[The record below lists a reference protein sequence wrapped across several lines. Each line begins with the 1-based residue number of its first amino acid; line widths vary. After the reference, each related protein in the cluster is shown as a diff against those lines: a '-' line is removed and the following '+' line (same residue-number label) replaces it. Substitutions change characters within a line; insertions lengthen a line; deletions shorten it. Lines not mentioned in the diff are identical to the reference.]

1 MASDGIIPI
10 TMPKWGLSMSEGK
23 VVDWLVKEGDSVER
37 GSEIVEVETEKIASG
52 VESTASGTLR
62 RAVAAS
68 GEILPVG
75 ALLGVMTQSE
85 ISDDEIDSFVTK
97 FQENFVPEEVSEEDQ
112 GIELQYVE
120 IDGMKLSYVKQ
131 GDGEQVAVLLHGFG
145 GDLNNWLFNQSV
157 LAEKRTVYA
166 FDLPGHGSSTK
177 RIGDS
182 SLESIA
188 EALYQAIRTLQVDGA
203 DWVGH
208 SMGGALVL
216 QIANAHPD
224 CVNSMTLIGSAGLGD
239 EINVPYLEGFV
250 NSQSRR
256 ELKPHVEQLFN
267 DTSLVNRQLLEDLL
281 KFKRI
286 DGVKDVLN
294 DVLSGF
300 VSDGKQAARW
310 TEVVEKDN
318 SRVLVIWGAEDKI
331 LPAQHARNLPGHIET
346 HILDSYGHMVQM
358 EAASEVNQLIID
370 FWSS

>member
-23 VVDWLVKEGDSVER
+23 VVDWLVQEGDSVER

-85 ISDDEIDSFVTK
+85 ISDDEIDSFVTE

-120 IDGMKLSYVKQ
+120 IDGMKLSYAKQ

-331 LPAQHARNLPGHIET
+331 LPAQHARSLPGHIET
-346 HILDSYGHMVQM
+346 HVLDGYGHMVQM
-358 EAASEVNQLIID
+358 EAASEVNQLILD
-370 FWSS
+370 FWFS

>member
-1 MASDGIIPI
+1 MTSEGIIAI

-62 RAVAAS
+62 RAVAES

-75 ALLGVMTQSE
+75 ALLGIMTQSE
-85 ISDDEIDSFVTK
+85 FSDDEIDSFVTE
-97 FQENFVPEEVSEEDQ
+97 FQDNFVPEEVSEEDQ

-177 RIGDS
+177 RIGDL
-182 SLESIA
+182 SLESIV
-188 EALYQAIRTLQVDGA
+188 EVLYQATRTLQIDGA

-216 QIANAHPD
+216 QIASAHPD
-224 CVNSMTLIGSAGLGD
+224 CVKSMTLIGSAGLGD
-239 EINVPYLEGFV
+239 EINVSYLEGFV

-267 DTSLVNRQLLEDLL
+267 DSSLVNRQLLEDLL

-294 DVLSGF
+294 EVLSGF

-310 TEVVEKDN
+310 SDVIEKDN
-318 SRVLVIWGAEDKI
+318 ARVLVIWGAEDKI
-331 LPAQHARNLPGHIET
+331 LPAQHARSLPSHIET
-346 HILDSYGHMVQM
+346 HVLDNYGHMVQM